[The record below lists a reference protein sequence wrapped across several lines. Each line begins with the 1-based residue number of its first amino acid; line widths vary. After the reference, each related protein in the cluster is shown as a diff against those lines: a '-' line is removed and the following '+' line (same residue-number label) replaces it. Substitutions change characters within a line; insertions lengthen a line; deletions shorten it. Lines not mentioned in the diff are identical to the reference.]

1 MLDSLVFLLSL
12 GLSSGGMHS
21 FGAVRF
27 VSSSTVNSSCS
38 GEGAG
43 DDVVTEDEG
52 QLRKMQSAGNGS
64 LFGKHFH
71 PIMTKMMAP
80 DAE

>member
-1 MLDSLVFLLSL
+1 MVFLLGL
-12 GLSSGGMHS
+12 GLRSGGRHS

-27 VSSSTVNSSCS
+27 VSGSAVNSSCS
-38 GEGAG
+38 GEGVG

-52 QLRKMQSAGNGS
+52 QLKKMQSAGNFS
-64 LFGKHFH
+64 LFEKHFY
-71 PIMTKMMAP
+71 PIMTKKMAP

>member
-1 MLDSLVFLLSL
+1 MLDSLVFLLAL
-12 GLSSGGMHS
+12 GVSSGGRHS

-27 VSSSTVNSSCS
+27 VSSSAVNSSCS
-38 GEGAG
+38 GEGGG
-43 DDVVTEDEG
+43 DDVVAEG
-52 QLRKMQSAGNGS
+52 QLRKMQSAGNVS
-64 LFGKHFH
+64 SFEKHFY